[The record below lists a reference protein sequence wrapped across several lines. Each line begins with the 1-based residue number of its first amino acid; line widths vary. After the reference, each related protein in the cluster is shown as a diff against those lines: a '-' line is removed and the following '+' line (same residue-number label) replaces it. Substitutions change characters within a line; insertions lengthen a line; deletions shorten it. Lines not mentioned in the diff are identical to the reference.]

1 MSNRGTR
8 KLFEVRSHDLPL
20 THTVC
25 VCVCAQTVSVNKASR
40 VQQSTGCKCGGT
52 AHEKTSQRAEISS
65 QLLWKQKVPCVYAG
79 SRKLITTPCAAM
91 SENRHSCT
99 PPHSTQAK
107 GSGICLAKLPAS
119 ASYKVTAV
127 NVCRGREKV
136 KTHLTVK
143 HPIKTLST
151 IQS

>member
-1 MSNRGTR
+1 MTC
-8 KLFEVRSHDLPL
+8 LSHIQ
-20 THTVC
+20 C

-99 PPHSTQAK
+99 PPLHTGQRVRKLLSKA
-107 GSGICLAKLPAS
+107 SGFCILQSDCSKCLRRAREGEDALDCKTSNKNSLYNPELTSSVSIPA
-119 ASYKVTAV
+119 
-127 NVCRGREKV
+127 R
-136 KTHLTVK
+136 
-143 HPIKTLST
+143 
-151 IQS
+151 